1 MRYADLFAGMGGMSL
16 ALEHLCHLRSL
27 TAERVFTSEIKPSA
41 VLSVKANLDEGTEPL
56 DITTVKSFPR
66 CDILLAG
73 FPCQAFSQ
81 AGKRKGFD
89 DTRGTLFFDVLRA
102 LDDAKPSLFLLEN
115 VEGLMTHDKG
125 RTMEVIYRSLVSEGY
140 KVSFKVLDCSMFGVP
155 QTRRRVFI
163 AGSRFREPDLESPF
177 TIISVNNGD
186 ILEKG
191 VPSEPT
197 PFISRLLSLYTVDEL
212 KGKCINDKRG
222 GKDNIHSWER
232 GLKGAVSEDGKALLD
247 AFPLERRKRKYA
259 EESGVEWRDGM
270 PLTISQMESFYEG
283 KEPLKEVVDDL
294 TAKGYLFPKGGGYTI
309 ATARVGWEINRI
321 LDPDGKCVTL
331 TATDMSHVGVADG
344 DTIRRMTAREGLRMF
359 GYSEWYDLTS
369 VERKYGM
376 GKVYDLLGNT
386 VVVPAVEAVLGRL
399 LDTL

>member
-16 ALEHLCHLRSL
+16 ALEHLCHLRNL

-41 VLSVKANLDEGTEPL
+41 ILSVKANLDERTEPL
-56 DITTVKSFPR
+56 DITTVKSFPG

-81 AGKRKGFD
+81 AGKRKGFG

-125 RTMEVIYRSLVSEGY
+125 RTMEVIYRSLVSSGY

-163 AGSRFREPDLESPF
+163 AGSKYREPDLESPF
-177 TIISVNNGD
+177 PITSVNNGD

-232 GLKGAVSEDGKALLD
+232 GLKGTVSEDGKALLD
-247 AFPLERRKRKYA
+247 SFLLERRKRKYA

-270 PLTISQMESFYEG
+270 PLTVSQMESFYEG

-294 TAKGYLFPKGGGYTI
+294 TARGYLFPKGGGYTI

-359 GYSEWYDLTS
+359 GYPEWYDLTP

-376 GKVYDLLGNT
+376 KKVYDLLGNT